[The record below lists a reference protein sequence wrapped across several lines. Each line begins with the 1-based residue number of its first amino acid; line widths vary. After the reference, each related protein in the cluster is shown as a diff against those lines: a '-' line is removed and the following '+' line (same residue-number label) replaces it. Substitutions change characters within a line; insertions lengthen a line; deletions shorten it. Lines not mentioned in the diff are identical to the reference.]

1 MLEGFLHLD
10 LLSVGIASAAIG
22 VLGFIVFLNDRTS
35 ATHRIFFVLS
45 ILTIIWS
52 AFNYSI
58 YQSTNPSLAIWL
70 LRVSTFFGFLHA
82 FSTFLFSFIFPATVM
97 PIFPRWIKFIAIPL
111 TCITAVLLLTPFI
124 FTRAL
129 SFENGRLANVQ
140 NGPAIPLFGL
150 LSVFFVVAGLV
161 ILFKKAKRSQGIEHR
176 QITYIFIGSLITYEL
191 IVIFNLIFPVVFK
204 DSRFIT
210 LGAVFVFPFIVFTAY
225 AIIKHHLLHIK
236 VIATE
241 ILSFLLLITSFFE
254 VVLSDTVGKI
264 IFRVILFSAL
274 FVVSFFLIRSVRK
287 EVEQREKLQV
297 LTGQLELANKELS
310 RLDQA
315 KSEFL
320 SIASHQLRT
329 PLTAIK
335 GYSSM
340 LLDGT
345 FGPIGGKIKE
355 GVEKVYASTERMVAL
370 VNDLLDT
377 SRLDSGRMLFAF
389 VETDLGEAVKS
400 VCDELMPKRKEKGL
414 AIACAVAPAVPKVFV
429 DQMKIRQVLVNFLDN
444 ALKYSDTGT
453 VEAKLEQKN
462 DELIFSVHDNG
473 WGMTTE
479 EIGFLFKKFSRGSGE
494 QSKIKGTGL
503 GLYVARRLAEAHG
516 GRVWAES
523 PGKGQGSTFLLA
535 LKVGW
540 KPPMGDG
547 VYIPK
552 DE

>member
-1 MLEGFLHLD
+1 MLKGFLHLD
-10 LLSVGIASAAIG
+10 LLSVGIASAAIA
-22 VLGFIVFLNDRTS
+22 VLGFTVFLNDRKS

-45 ILTIIWS
+45 LLTVIWS

-58 YQSTNPSLAIWL
+58 YQSTNPNVAIWL
-70 LRVSTFFGFLHA
+70 LRIATFFALWYA
-82 FSTFLFSFIFPATVM
+82 FATFLFAFIFPATVM
-97 PIFPRWIKFIAIPL
+97 PVFPRWIKIFAIPI
-111 TCITAVLLLTPFI
+111 TCITSILLLTPFI

-129 SFENGRLANVQ
+129 SFDNGRLAEVQ

-150 LSVFFVVAGLV
+150 LSIFFVIAGL
-161 ILFKKAKRSQGIEHR
+161 ILLFKKARRARGIERR
-176 QITYIFIGSLITYEL
+176 QITYIFIGSFITYEL
-191 IVIFNLIFPVVFK
+191 IIIFNLIFPIVLK

-241 ILSFLLLITSFFE
+241 ILSFLLLVTSFFE
-254 VVLSDTVGKI
+254 VVLSDTIWKI
-264 IFRVILFSAL
+264 VFRIFLFSAL
-274 FVVSFFLIRSVRK
+274 LVVSFFLIRSVRK
-287 EVEQREKLQV
+287 EVEQREKLQI

-377 SRLDSGRMLFAF
+377 SRLDSGRMVFTF
-389 VETDLGEAVKS
+389 VETDLGEVAKS
-400 VCDELMPKRKEKGL
+400 VCDELMPKGKEKGL
-414 AIACAVAPAVPKVFV
+414 VIACAVAPATSKVFV
-429 DQMKIRQVLVNFLDN
+429 DQMKIRQVLVNFVDN

-453 VEAKLEQKN
+453 VEVKLEQKN
-462 DELIFSVHDNG
+462 DEVVFSVHDNG
-473 WGMTTE
+473 WGMTPE
-479 EIGFLFKKFSRGSGE
+479 EMGFLFKKFSRGRGDTS
-494 QSKIKGTGL
+494 QIKGTGL

-535 LKVGW
+535 LKLGW
-540 KPPMGDG
+540 KPSADG
-547 VYIPK
+547 VYMPK
-552 DE
+552 EE